1 MEQDMKSSTTSG
13 AGSLTPGLPR
23 GLSLIIHVI
32 MLVALGLT
40 LHSHREHDS
49 AMHGRADAVLT
60 GLVAAQVLLYLLF
73 FTLPAQ
79 IRWPAWPWF
88 RDGGEPRFTWMWW
101 ANIVTSVAL
110 VLAES
115 RIDRSFQWFLFP
127 YLCHVLVRPF
137 RVSIPTMLGIVAAF
151 GLNLIGWNQPQMG
164 CAGLV

>member
-1 MEQDMKSSTTSG
+1 MKSSTTSG

-88 RDGGEPRFTWMWW
+88 RIT
-101 ANIVTSVAL
+101 TSSASSIFS
-110 VLAES
+110 A
-115 RIDRSFQWFLFP
+115 
-127 YLCHVLVRPF
+127 PF
-137 RVSIPTMLGIVAAF
+137 RIAIWAASDATSPGSSTPIANTF
-151 GLNLIGWNQPQMG
+151 REE
-164 CAGLV
+164 